1 MKLPCI
7 DKIKEMNL
15 KRKVKWWNGKVAQ
28 ANGCFKVKVDGSVE
42 LLKSSYL
49 VVDLLDH
56 LDQRITDPLF
66 QKIAYKIDKHIFI
79 SYIKS
84 FLFSV
89 HFTISSLVR
98 FSFRSWGKRYASGSS
113 SVPAVEKIILLL
125 LLSLL
130 LLLLLLLMIY
140 FCLAYNK

>member
-1 MKLPCI
+1 M
-7 DKIKEMNL
+7 
-15 KRKVKWWNGKVAQ
+15 
-28 ANGCFKVKVDGSVE
+28 DGSVE

-130 LLLLLLLMIY
+130 LLLLLLMIY
-140 FCLAYNK
+140 FCLAYNNEHIKNKVLNDYLTQKKIIIIKLNR